1 MPRMR
6 LETGTCGQG
15 HRCHNYDT
23 TPSSTITGYLT
34 HCLTACGLWQAK
46 NETSKRLVVAVL
58 LVSSGCLHFHFH
70 FGLGRHRTK
79 GSREYEMASP
89 TAADETATANDI
101 EMEFDDAE
109 KSTEEFQWTAATIVQ
124 SIVVFCLAG
133 CAEILGGWLVWAA
146 VRGDSSTTEKKPW
159 WYALLGS
166 VVLVICEFYLFLV
179 GLVSRS

>member
-1 MPRMR
+1 
-6 LETGTCGQG
+6 
-15 HRCHNYDT
+15 
-23 TPSSTITGYLT
+23 
-34 HCLTACGLWQAK
+34 
-46 NETSKRLVVAVL
+46 
-58 LVSSGCLHFHFH
+58 
-70 FGLGRHRTK
+70 
-79 GSREYEMASP
+79 MASP

-166 VVLVICEFYLFLV
+166 VVLVICEFYLLLA
-179 GLVSRS
+179 GLVVASRASIAADVHT